1 MMSENEEHTIG
12 GVWEVQFFM
21 ADEDG
26 QPVEDG
32 NGNVK
37 RFYSPHSDF
46 SDLGLTEGLEGE
58 QLKEAVCLI
67 CGK

>member
-1 MMSENEEHTIG
+1 MMSENEEHTI

-46 SDLGLTEGLEGE
+46 SEMGLTEDLEVE
-58 QLKEAVCLI
+58 QLREAVCLI